1 MQRAFGIL
9 IMAAQSFMP
18 FIFQR
23 VNETPLMRVTV
34 AGAHLALGMPLRNL
48 FMTRLTK

>member
-1 MQRAFGIL
+1 MQRAFVIL

-18 FIFQR
+18 FILQR

-34 AGAHLALGMPLRNL
+34 AGAHLAPGMPLRNL